1 MTLPFQVIL
10 NQNIQ
15 EDNVMPKWVYNQTHT
30 LGNWDDAGH
39 SRTLYLFHCI
49 KQDDKQML
57 FYFLLYYPTWC

>member
-15 EDNVMPKWVYNQTHT
+15 EDNLMPKWVHNQTHT
-30 LGNWDDAGH
+30 LGNWDDAEH
-39 SRTLYLFHCI
+39 LFHCKKI
-49 KQDDKQML
+49 TLKQADKQMQ